1 MDEFEIKI
9 EEEIDIITSIEEKDE
24 YVVTIQQ

>member
-9 EEEIDIITSIEEKDE
+9 EEEIDMITSIEEKDE
-24 YVVTIQQ
+24 FIITIQ

>member
-9 EEEIDIITSIEEKDE
+9 EEEVDIITSIEEKDE
-24 YVVTIQQ
+24 YIITIQ